1 METPMEV
8 LRSSRISRHLP
19 VLAAVCLL
27 AFPVSAAA
35 VGANPIAYE
44 LKFERPN
51 SHLLDVTM
59 HVDALSGA
67 TVDFAIPDWAP
78 GSYYIENYSANVQR
92 FRTVTR
98 GGGTFVPFEKKGG
111 KTYGEVDG
119 ATADGKQ
126 LAWRKTDSQTWRVE
140 LAGSTSVTI
149 TYQVYANTLQNNIA
163 QYNERHAFIGGPSVW
178 MYVVGAKDR
187 PATLSIAVPNGW
199 RVATGMD
206 HTSATTFQS
215 PNYDTFADCPL
226 EISDFAEK
234 DFEVLGTKYHVIVH
248 DVMGQKDFA
257 KFADDLQKAVAAE
270 VPIFQ
275 PVAGTSGQAAPFKE
289 YYFIFHVW
297 PKTGGGLEHLNSTQ
311 IDFGA
316 DWDAT
321 EPAPGYV
328 NRYDLKLFVAAH
340 EFFHAWNVKRLR
352 PLPLGPFDY
361 SQMVHTPSLWISEGL
376 TSYYGALALAHAGLI
391 TPEQYLDAIGQLITK
406 FEAQPGRSERS
417 IEDTSWDT
425 WFPRDSVIHQD
436 NNLLNTWYSYYDGG
450 QIMGHILDFAIRHDT
465 NNQKSLDDWMR
476 LLYSRHAL
484 PKPGFEPN
492 DAIKA
497 ASEVAGTD
505 LSGIFRQYISGKEPI
520 PYEQYF
526 AYSGITVE
534 KKLDS
539 AKPWIGIDTTKNDD
553 GRAKV
558 RNIIPGSPTESAG
571 LDRDDIVY
579 AVDSRAADF
588 DGFTKEIAAHKP
600 GDTVRVTVL
609 RLGEFKEF
617 TITIKANPNPTYTL
631 KLMEHPTD
639 QQKAI
644 YNSWLGIKQ

>member
-1 METPMEV
+1 MEPQLSSRF
-8 LRSSRISRHLP
+8 LRSLLL
-19 VLAAVCLL
+19 LAAACLL
-27 AFPVSAAA
+27 TFSAAA
-35 VGANPIAYE
+35 SGANPVSYE

-51 SHLLDVTM
+51 SHLLDVTI
-59 HVDALSGA
+59 HADALSGTSA
-67 TVDFAIPDWAP
+67 DFAIPDWAP
-78 GSYYIENYSANVQR
+78 GSYYIENYAANVQR
-92 FRTVTR
+92 FRAHSAAGQELT
-98 GGGTFVPFEKKGG
+98 
-111 KTYGEVDG
+111 
-119 ATADGKQ
+119 
-126 LAWRKTDSQTWRVE
+126 WHKTDSQTWRIE
-140 LAGSTSVTI
+140 LSGARSVTVD
-149 TYQVYANTLQNNIA
+149 YQVYANTLQNNIA

-178 MYVVGAKDR
+178 MYIVGAKDR
-187 PATLSIAVPNGW
+187 PTTLSIAAPSGW
-199 RVATGMD
+199 RVATGME

-215 PNYDTFADCPL
+215 VNYDTFADCPL

-234 DFEVLGTKYHVIVH
+234 DFEVSGTKYHVIVH

-257 KFADDLQKAVAAE
+257 KFVDDLQKVVAQDVAV
-270 VPIFQ
+270 FQ

-311 IDFGA
+311 INFGV
-316 DWDAT
+316 DWDST

-328 NRYDLKLFVAAH
+328 NRYDLKLFVSAH

-391 TPEQYLDAIGQLITK
+391 TPEQYLDSISQLITK
-406 FEAQPGRSERS
+406 FEAHPGRGERS

-425 WFPRDSVIHQD
+425 WFPRESVIHQD

-476 LLYSRHAL
+476 LLYSHHAL
-484 PKPGFEPN
+484 PKPGFEPD

-497 ASEVAGTD
+497 ASQVAGTD
-505 LSGIFRQYISGKEPI
+505 VSGIFRQYISGKEPI

-526 AYSGITVE
+526 AYAGITVE
-534 KKLDS
+534 KKLD
-539 AKPWIGIDTTKNDD
+539 ANKPWMGVDATKNDD
-553 GRAKV
+553 GRAKI
-558 RNIIPGSPTESAG
+558 RNIVPGSTGESAG
-571 LDRDDIVY
+571 LDRDDIFY
-579 AVDSRAADF
+579 AIDSRAVDF
-588 DGFTKEIAAHKP
+588 DGFTKEIETHKP
-600 GDTVRVTVL
+600 GDTVRLTVL

-617 TITIKANPNPTYTL
+617 SVALKANPNPTYTL
-631 KLMEHPTD
+631 KPMEHPTD

-644 YNSWLGIKQ
+644 YDSWLGIKQ

>member
-1 METPMEV
+1 METPM
-8 LRSSRISRHLP
+8 SSRFLRYLP
-19 VLAAVCLL
+19 VLAAVYFLI
-27 AFPVSAAA
+27 FSAAA
-35 VGANPIAYE
+35 FGANPVAYE

-59 HVDALSGA
+59 HVDALSGSTA
-67 TVDFAIPDWAP
+67 DVEIPDWAP
-78 GSYYIENYSANVQR
+78 GSYYIENYAANVQR
-92 FRTVTR
+92 FRAQSASGQELT
-98 GGGTFVPFEKKGG
+98 
-111 KTYGEVDG
+111 
-119 ATADGKQ
+119 
-126 LAWRKTDSQTWRVE
+126 WRKTDSQTWRID
-140 LAGSTSVTI
+140 LAGAKSVTVE
-149 TYQVYANTLQNNIA
+149 YQVYANTLQNNIA
-163 QYNERHAFIGGPSVW
+163 QYNERHAFVGGPSVW

-199 RVATGMD
+199 RVATAMD
-206 HTSATTFQS
+206 HTSATTFQA
-215 PNYDTFADCPL
+215 PNFDTFADCPL

-257 KFADDLQKAVAAE
+257 KFTDDLQKAVAAE

-275 PVAGTSGQAAPFKE
+275 LVAGTPGQAAPFKE

-316 DWDAT
+316 DWDSA

-328 NRYDLKLFVAAH
+328 NRYDLKLFVSAH

-376 TSYYGALALAHAGLI
+376 TSYYGALALVHAGLI
-391 TPEQYLDAIGQLITK
+391 TPEQYLDTIGQLITK
-406 FEAQPGRSERS
+406 FEAYPGRSERS

-450 QIMGHILDFAIRHDT
+450 QIMGHIMDFAIRHDT
-465 NNQKSLDDWMR
+465 DNQKSLDDWMR
-476 LLYSRHAL
+476 LLYSRYAL
-484 PKPGFEPN
+484 PKPGFEPD
-492 DAIKA
+492 DAVKA

-505 LSGIFRQYISGKEPI
+505 VSGIFRLYISGKDPI

-526 AYSGITVE
+526 AYAGIAVE
-534 KKLDS
+534 KKLDPT
-539 AKPWIGIDTTKNDD
+539 KPWIGIDTTKNDD
-553 GRAKV
+553 GRAKI
-558 RNIIPGSPTESAG
+558 RNITPGSPTESAG
-571 LDRDDIVY
+571 LDRDDIIY
-579 AVDSRAADF
+579 AVDSRAVDL
-588 DGFTKEIAAHKP
+588 DGFTKEIAARKP

-609 RLGEFKEF
+609 RFAEFKDF
-617 TITIKANPNPTYTL
+617 TVTLKANPNPTYTL

-644 YNSWLGIKQ
+644 YSSWLGIKQ

>member
-1 METPMEV
+1 METPMEPQM
-8 LRSSRISRHLP
+8 SSRFWRNLP
-19 VLAAVCLL
+19 LLAAICLV
-27 AFPVSAAA
+27 AFSAAA
-35 VGANPIAYE
+35 SGTTPVSYE

-51 SHLLDVTM
+51 SHLLDVAI
-59 HVDALSGA
+59 HADALTG
-67 TVDFAIPDWAP
+67 TFVDFAIPDWAP

-92 FRTVTR
+92 FRARSAAGQELT
-98 GGGTFVPFEKKGG
+98 
-111 KTYGEVDG
+111 
-119 ATADGKQ
+119 
-126 LAWRKTDSQTWRVE
+126 WRKTDSQTWRIE
-140 LAGSTSVTI
+140 LAGARSVTVE
-149 TYQVYANTLQNNIA
+149 YQVYANTLQNNIA
-163 QYNERHAFIGGPSVW
+163 QYNERHAFIGGPSLW
-178 MYVVGAKDR
+178 MYLVGGKDR
-187 PATLSIAVPNGW
+187 PTTLSIAVPNGW
-199 RVATGMD
+199 RVATGME
-206 HTSATTFQS
+206 HTSATSFQS
-215 PNYDTFADCPL
+215 VNYDTFVDCPL

-257 KFADDLQKAVAAE
+257 KFVDDLQKVVAQDVAV
-270 VPIFQ
+270 FQ

-311 IDFGA
+311 INFGV
-316 DWDAT
+316 DWDST

-328 NRYDLKLFVAAH
+328 NRYDLKLFVSAH

-391 TPEQYLDAIGQLITK
+391 TPEQYLDSISQLITK
-406 FEAQPGRSERS
+406 FEAHPGRGERS

-425 WFPRDSVIHQD
+425 WFPRESVIHQD

-476 LLYSRHAL
+476 LLYSHHAL
-484 PKPGFEPN
+484 PKPGFEPD

-497 ASEVAGTD
+497 ASQVAGTD
-505 LSGIFRQYISGKEPI
+505 VSGIFRQYISGKEPI

-526 AYSGITVE
+526 AYAGITVE
-534 KKLDS
+534 KKLD
-539 AKPWIGIDTTKNDD
+539 ANKPWMGVDATKNDD
-553 GRAKV
+553 GRAKI
-558 RNIIPGSPTESAG
+558 RNIVPGSTGESAG
-571 LDRDDIVY
+571 LDRDDIFY
-579 AVDSRAADF
+579 AIDSRAVDF
-588 DGFTKEIAAHKP
+588 DGFTKEIETHKP
-600 GDTVRVTVL
+600 GDTVRLTVL

-617 TITIKANPNPTYTL
+617 SVALKANPNPTYTL
-631 KLMEHPTD
+631 KPMEHPTD

-644 YNSWLGIKQ
+644 YDSWLGIKQ

>member
-1 METPMEV
+1 METPMEPQM
-8 LRSSRISRHLP
+8 SSRFLRYQLP
-19 VLAAVCLL
+19 LAAVCLL
-27 AFPVSAAA
+27 AFSAAA
-35 VGANPIAYE
+35 SGTNPVSYE

-51 SHLLDVTM
+51 THLLDVTI
-59 HVDALSGA
+59 HADALTGTA
-67 TVDFAIPDWAP
+67 VDFAIPDWAP

-92 FRTVTR
+92 FHAHSAAGQELT
-98 GGGTFVPFEKKGG
+98 
-111 KTYGEVDG
+111 
-119 ATADGKQ
+119 
-126 LAWRKTDSQTWRVE
+126 WRKTDSQTWRIE
-140 LAGSTSVTI
+140 LAGAKSI
-149 TYQVYANTLQNNIA
+149 TVEYQVYANTLQNNIA
-163 QYNERHAFIGGPSVW
+163 QYNERHAFIGGPSLW
-178 MYVVGAKDR
+178 MYLGGGKDR
-187 PATLSIAVPNGW
+187 PTTLSIAVPNDW
-199 RVATGMD
+199 RVATGME

-257 KFADDLQKAVAAE
+257 KFVDDLQKVVAQE
-270 VPIFQ
+270 VPVFQ

-311 IDFGA
+311 IDFPA
-316 DWDAT
+316 DWDST
-321 EPAPGYV
+321 EPAPRFV
-328 NRYDLKLFVAAH
+328 NANDLKLYVAAH

-376 TSYYGALALAHAGLI
+376 TSYYGALALVHAGLI
-391 TPEQYLDAIGQLITK
+391 TSEQYLDVISQLITK
-406 FEAQPGRSERS
+406 FEAYPGRSERS

-425 WFPRDSVIHQD
+425 WFPREGAIHQD

-476 LLYSRHAL
+476 LLYSDHAL
-484 PKPGFEPN
+484 PKPGFQPE

-505 LSGIFRQYISGKEPI
+505 VSGIFRQYISGKEPI

-526 AYSGITVE
+526 AYAGITVE
-534 KKLDS
+534 KKLD
-539 AKPWIGIDTTKNDD
+539 ANRPWMGVDATKNDD
-553 GRAKV
+553 GRAKI
-558 RNIIPGSPTESAG
+558 RNITPGSAGESAG
-571 LDRDDIVY
+571 LDRDDIIY
-579 AVDSRAADF
+579 AVDSRAVDF
-588 DGFTKEIAAHKP
+588 DAFAKEIAAHKP
-600 GDTVRVTVL
+600 GDTVRLTVL
-609 RLGEFKEF
+609 RLGEFKDF
-617 TITIKANPNPTYTL
+617 SVALKANPNPSYTL
-631 KLMEHPTD
+631 KPMEHPTD

-644 YNSWLGIKQ
+644 YNSWLGIKP

>member
-1 METPMEV
+1 MKPPM
-8 LRSSRISRHLP
+8 SSRFLRYLP
-19 VLAAVCLL
+19 LLAAVCLL
-27 AFPVSAAA
+27 AFSAPASGASPVS
-35 VGANPIAYE
+35 YE

-51 SHLLDVTM
+51 SHLLDITI
-59 HVDALSGA
+59 HADSLSG
-67 TVDFAIPDWAP
+67 TSVDFAIPDWAP
-78 GSYYIENYSANVQR
+78 GSYYIENYAANVQR
-92 FRTVTR
+92 FR
-98 GGGTFVPFEKKGG
+98 
-111 KTYGEVDG
+111 
-119 ATADGKQ
+119 AHTAAGQ
-126 LAWRKTDSQTWRVE
+126 ELAWRKTDSQTWRIE
-140 LAGSTSVTI
+140 LAGAKSVTVE
-149 TYQVYANTLQNNIA
+149 YQVYANTLQNNIA

-178 MYVVGAKDR
+178 MYFVGGKDR
-187 PATLSIAVPNGW
+187 PTTLSIAVPTGW

-215 PNYDTFADCPL
+215 ANYDTFADCPL

-248 DVMGQKDFA
+248 DVMGRKDFA
-257 KFADDLQKAVAAE
+257 KFVDDLQKVVAQE

-275 PVAGTSGQAAPFKE
+275 PVAGTPGQAAPFKE

-311 IDFGA
+311 INFTA
-316 DWDAT
+316 DWDST
-321 EPAPGYV
+321 EPNPRFV
-328 NRYDLKLFVAAH
+328 NAYDLKLYVSAH

-391 TPEQYLDAIGQLITK
+391 TPEQYLDAISQLITK
-406 FEAQPGRSERS
+406 FEAQPGRGERS

-450 QIMGHILDFAIRHDT
+450 QIMGHIMDFAIRHDT

-484 PKPGFEPN
+484 PKPGFEP
-492 DAIKA
+492 DDTIKA
-497 ASEVAGTD
+497 AAEV
-505 LSGIFRQYISGKEPI
+505 SGKSVKEVSDFFQRYISGKDPI
-520 PYEQYF
+520 PYEEYF
-526 AYSGITVE
+526 GYAGITVE
-534 KKLDS
+534 KKLDTE
-539 AKPWIGIDTTKNDD
+539 KPWIGIDTTKNDD
-553 GRAKV
+553 GRAKI

-571 LDRDDIVY
+571 LDHDDILY
-579 AVDSRAADF
+579 AVDGRAVDF
-588 DGFTKEIAAHKP
+588 DSFSKEIAALKP

-609 RLGEFKEF
+609 RLGEFKDF
-617 TITIKANPNPTYTL
+617 SVALKSSPYPTYTL
-631 KLMEHPTD
+631 KPMEHPTD

>member
-1 METPMEV
+1 METQP
-8 LRSSRISRHLP
+8 SSRFLRYLP
-19 VLAAVCLL
+19 LLAAVCLL
-27 AFPVSAAA
+27 TFSAAA
-35 VGANPIAYE
+35 SGANPVSYE

-51 SHLLDVTM
+51 SHLLDVTI
-59 HVDALSGA
+59 HADALSGPS
-67 TVDFAIPDWAP
+67 VDFAIPDWAP
-78 GSYYIENYSANVQR
+78 GSYYIENYAANVQR
-92 FRTVTR
+92 FR
-98 GGGTFVPFEKKGG
+98 
-111 KTYGEVDG
+111 
-119 ATADGKQ
+119 AHSADGQ
-126 LAWRKTDSQTWRVE
+126 ELTWRKTDSQTWRID
-140 LAGSTSVTI
+140 LLGAKSVTVE
-149 TYQVYANTLQNNIA
+149 YQVYANTLQNNIA

-178 MYVVGAKDR
+178 MYIVGGKDR
-187 PATLSIAVPNGW
+187 PTTLSVAAPSGW

-215 PNYDTFADCPL
+215 ANYDTFADCPL

-234 DFEVLGTKYHVIVH
+234 DFEVLGTTYHVIVH

-257 KFADDLQKAVAAE
+257 KFAGDLQKAVAAL
-270 VPIFQ
+270 VPVFQ
-275 PVAGTSGQAAPFKE
+275 PVAGTSSQAAPFKD

-311 IDFGA
+311 INFAA
-316 DWDAT
+316 DWDST
-321 EPAPGYV
+321 DPMPGYV
-328 NRYDLKLFVAAH
+328 NRYDAKLFVSAH

-376 TSYYGALALAHAGLI
+376 TSYYGALALAHGGLI
-391 TPEQYLDAIGQLITK
+391 TPEQYLDVISQLITK
-406 FEAQPGRSERS
+406 FEAYPGRGERS

-425 WFPRDSVIHQD
+425 WFPRESVIHQD

-476 LLYSRHAL
+476 SLYSHHAL
-484 PKPGFEPN
+484 PKPGFEPD
-492 DAIKA
+492 DAVKA

-505 LSGIFRQYISGKEPI
+505 VSGIFRQYISGKEPI

-526 AYSGITVE
+526 AYAGIKVE
-534 KKLDS
+534 KRLD
-539 AKPWIGIDTTKNDD
+539 ADKPWAGLDTTKNDD
-553 GRAKV
+553 GRAKI
-558 RNIIPGSPTESAG
+558 RNIIPGSPAESGA
-571 LDRDDIVY
+571 LDRDDIIY
-579 AVDSRAADF
+579 AVDSRAVDF
-588 DGFTKEIAAHKP
+588 DGFAKEIAAHKP

-609 RLGEFKEF
+609 RLGEFKDF
-617 TITIKANPNPTYTL
+617 SVALKASPYPTYTL
-631 KLMEHPTD
+631 KPMEHPTD

>member
-1 METPMEV
+1 MEPQSSSHF
-8 LRSSRISRHLP
+8 LRYLLL
-19 VLAAVCLL
+19 LAAICLL
-27 AFPVSAAA
+27 TFSAAA
-35 VGANPIAYE
+35 SGASPVSYE

-51 SHLLDVTM
+51 SHLLDVTI
-59 HVDALSGA
+59 HADALSGA

-78 GSYYIENYSANVQR
+78 GSYYIENYAANVQR
-92 FRTVTR
+92 FRAHSAA
-98 GGGTFVPFEKKGG
+98 
-111 KTYGEVDG
+111 G
-119 ATADGKQ
+119 AELT
-126 LAWRKTDSQTWRVE
+126 WHKTDSQTWRID
-140 LAGSTSVTI
+140 LSGAKSVTVE
-149 TYQVYANTLQNNIA
+149 YQVYANTLQNNIA

-178 MYVVGAKDR
+178 MYIVGGKDR
-187 PATLSIAVPNGW
+187 ATTLSIAAPSGW
-199 RVATGMD
+199 RVATGME
-206 HTSATTFQS
+206 HTSATTFQA

-257 KFADDLQKAVAAE
+257 KFVDDLQKAVAAL
-270 VPIFQ
+270 VPVFQ
-275 PVAGTSGQAAPFKE
+275 PVAGTPGQAAPFKD

-311 IDFGA
+311 INFAA
-316 DWDAT
+316 DWDST

-328 NRYDLKLFVAAH
+328 NRYDLKLFVSAH

-376 TSYYGALALAHAGLI
+376 TSYYGALALVHAGLI
-391 TPEQYLDAIGQLITK
+391 TPEQYLDMIGQLITK
-406 FEAQPGRSERS
+406 FEAYPGRSERS

-425 WFPRDSVIHQD
+425 WFPRESVIHQD

-450 QIMGHILDFAIRHDT
+450 QIMGHILDFAIRHNT

-476 LLYSRHAL
+476 SLYSRHAL
-484 PKPGFEPN
+484 PKSGFEPD

-497 ASEVAGTD
+497 ASDVAGTD
-505 LSGIFRQYISGKEPI
+505 VSGIFHQYISGKEPI

-526 AYSGITVE
+526 AYAGITVE
-534 KKLDS
+534 KKLES
-539 AKPWIGIDTTKNDD
+539 AKPWIGVDTTKNDD
-553 GRAKV
+553 GRAKI
-558 RNIIPGSPTESAG
+558 RNITPGSPTESGG
-571 LDRDDIVY
+571 LDRDDVIY
-579 AVDSRAADF
+579 ALDSHAVDF
-588 DGFTKEIAAHKP
+588 DGFAKEIATRKP

-609 RLGEFKEF
+609 RLGEFKDF
-617 TITIKANPNPTYTL
+617 SVALKTSPYPTYTL
-631 KLMEHPTD
+631 KPMEHLTD

>member
-1 METPMEV
+1 MEPQSSSHF
-8 LRSSRISRHLP
+8 LRYLLL
-19 VLAAVCLL
+19 LAAVCLL
-27 AFPVSAAA
+27 TFSAAA
-35 VGANPIAYE
+35 SGASPVSYE

-51 SHLLDVTM
+51 SHLLDVTI
-59 HVDALSGA
+59 HADALSGA

-78 GSYYIENYSANVQR
+78 GSYYIENYAANVQR
-92 FRTVTR
+92 FRAHSAA
-98 GGGTFVPFEKKGG
+98 
-111 KTYGEVDG
+111 G
-119 ATADGKQ
+119 AELT
-126 LAWRKTDSQTWRVE
+126 WHKTDSQTWRID
-140 LAGSTSVTI
+140 LSGAKSVTVE
-149 TYQVYANTLQNNIA
+149 YQVYANTLQNNIA

-178 MYVVGAKDR
+178 MYIVGGKDR
-187 PATLSIAVPNGW
+187 ATTLSIAAPSGW
-199 RVATGMD
+199 RVATGME
-206 HTSATTFQS
+206 HTSATTFQA

-257 KFADDLQKAVAAE
+257 KFVDDLQKAVAAL
-270 VPIFQ
+270 VPVFQ
-275 PVAGTSGQAAPFKE
+275 PVAGTPGQAAPFKD

-311 IDFGA
+311 INFAA
-316 DWDAT
+316 DWDST
-321 EPAPGYV
+321 KPAPGYV
-328 NRYDLKLFVAAH
+328 NRYDLKLFVSAH

-376 TSYYGALALAHAGLI
+376 TSYYGALALVHAGLI
-391 TPEQYLDAIGQLITK
+391 TPEQYLDMIGQLITK
-406 FEAQPGRSERS
+406 FEAYPGRSERS

-425 WFPRDSVIHQD
+425 WFPRESVIHQD

-450 QIMGHILDFAIRHDT
+450 QIMGHILDFAIRHNT

-476 LLYSRHAL
+476 SLYSRHAL
-484 PKPGFEPN
+484 PKSGFEPD

-497 ASEVAGTD
+497 ASDVAGTD
-505 LSGIFRQYISGKEPI
+505 VSGIFHQYISGKEPI

-526 AYSGITVE
+526 AYAGITVE
-534 KKLDS
+534 KKLES
-539 AKPWIGIDTTKNDD
+539 AKPWIGVDTTKNDD
-553 GRAKV
+553 GRAKI
-558 RNIIPGSPTESAG
+558 RNITPGSPTESGG
-571 LDRDDIVY
+571 LDRDDVIY
-579 AVDSRAADF
+579 ALDSHAVDF
-588 DGFTKEIAAHKP
+588 DGFAKEIATRKP

-609 RLGEFKEF
+609 RLGEFKDF
-617 TITIKANPNPTYTL
+617 SVALKTSPYPTYTL
-631 KLMEHPTD
+631 KPMEHLTD